1 MKGKTGRRASNVVQ
15 IRSATPA
22 DLPAI
27 TSIYAHAVETGTATY
42 ELEPP
47 SLEEMTSRMEALASK
62 GYPYLVAEE
71 EARVL
76 GYAYAGPFRPRRAY
90 RFMVEDSIYLAP
102 DVQGRGI
109 GRLLLQALIEE
120 CRRLG
125 FRQIAAVI
133 GDGSPQSASVKL
145 HETLGFRH
153 SGVLEASGYKHGRWL
168 DTAFMQ
174 LSLNGGAATPP
185 DPESLPERM
194 FRVRE

>member
-1 MKGKTGRRASNVVQ
+1 MVQ

-47 SLEEMTSRMEALASK
+47 TLEEMTSRMEALASK

-102 DVQGRGI
+102 DAQGRGI

-194 FRVRE
+194 FRQGNA